1 MRSSASTLALIV
13 ATAGLLTACLG
24 TGEDRVTNLDATG
37 TVDGLV
43 YFDANG
49 SREPDASDPPVA
61 LVGVRLLV
69 GGTTDTLVRTLS
81 DQAGLFTMPAVPVGI
96 YEVVVDPVTIP
107 DSLQLVEIDPNFL
120 LSSNDDTASSFI
132 ALSFPIVGIGEARQ
146 LPGGERVF
154 VEGIALNAQTTF
166 GDQTVHVAGGTAAI
180 RVLRVGEPNVFAGDS
195 VRVLGTT
202 SSLDGQPTLT
212 NATVFRVSIT
222 AVPPPVRV
230 TTSIAASAAAS
241 GLDAALVQVVDV
253 TIADTATVADGF
265 LLSVDDG
272 SGTLAV
278 LLDKDAPFLDPT
290 AFVPGLVIDATGLL
304 VPTPGIPDTWGLK
317 PRSDVD
323 LTVK

>member
-1 MRSSASTLALIV
+1 MRGSASTLALTIV
-13 ATAGLLTACLG
+13 TAGLLTACLG
-24 TGEDRVTNLDATG
+24 TGEDRVTDLNATG

-49 SREPDASDPPVA
+49 SREPDASDPAVA

-81 DQAGLFTMPAVPVGI
+81 DQAGVFIMPAVPVGI

-107 DSLQLVEIDPNFL
+107 DSLQLVKIDPNFL
-120 LSSNDDTASSFI
+120 LPSKDDTASSFI

-154 VEGIALNAQTTF
+154 VEGIALNAQATF
-166 GDQTVHVAGGTAAI
+166 GDQTVHVAGSTGAI

-202 SSLDGQPTLT
+202 SSRDGQPVLT
-212 NATVFRVSIT
+212 NASVFQVSIT
-222 AVPPPVRV
+222 SVPPPVRV
-230 TTSIAASAAAS
+230 TTANAASAAAGS
-241 GLDAALVQVVDV
+241 LDAALVQVVDV
-253 TIADTATVADGF
+253 TIADTSTVADGF

-272 SGTLAV
+272 SGALAI

-304 VPTPGIPDTWGLK
+304 VPTAAVADTWRLK
-317 PRSDVD
+317 PRSDAD